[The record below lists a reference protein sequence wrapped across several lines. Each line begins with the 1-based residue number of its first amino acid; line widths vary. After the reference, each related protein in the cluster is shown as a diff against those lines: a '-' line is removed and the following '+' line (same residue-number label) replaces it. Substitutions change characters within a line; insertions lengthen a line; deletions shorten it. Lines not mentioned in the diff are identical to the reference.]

1 MPQAALALPPRSG
14 MRAIAR
20 CGRALALGLL
30 AGFSAC
36 QAPLTPVPYRMGQAI
51 PLERWLLKV
60 RQPEV
65 VAASLIKGFQD
76 FRISNKDAKV
86 LVVHLDLLPK
96 SQEAE
101 DDPNAA
107 ERGFIKLMWDCRLQD
122 KEGKEYRLGLPLA
135 GSHFRMLK
143 SGGMMSE
150 AEMRDALFSVPESRV
165 PRDWALLFAVPQD
178 RSGFTLFI
186 RNRFPEE
193 GQPPLVSVDLGR

>member
-1 MPQAALALPPRSG
+1 MSQAALASAAELRPARRSAG
-14 MRAIAR
+14 ACR
-20 CGRALALGLL
+20 LALVLMAAL
-30 AGFSAC
+30 SAC
-36 QAPLTPVPYRMGQAI
+36 QEALTPVPYRMGQAI
-51 PLERWLLKV
+51 PLERWLLKI

-65 VAASLIKGFQD
+65 MAASMIKGFQD
-76 FRISNKDAKV
+76 FRISNQNAKV
-86 LVVHLDLLPK
+86 MVVHLDLLPK

-107 ERGFIKLMWDCRLQD
+107 EKGFIKLMWDCRLQD

-143 SGGMMSE
+143 TGGMMSD

-165 PRDWALLFAVPQD
+165 PREWALLFAVPQD

-186 RNRFPEE
+186 RNRSPQE
-193 GQPPLVSVDLGR
+193 GQPALVSVDLGR